1 MTLKEYQQEA
11 VKFRTPESDNA
22 EYLRLGLIA
31 EVGELCDRQFRGV
44 INGNGDER

>member
-22 EYLRLGLIA
+22 EYLHLGLIA
-31 EVGELCDRQFRGV
+31 EVGEVAEANEGEAQ
-44 INGNGDER
+44 NG